1 MPINIESR
9 KCASFLFFMQSQ
21 DRIEQL
27 FSRKKNVPKSKRA
40 ISFERGK
47 DFENEKNVCSFVL
60 ILYVPSIIFQLCR
73 DVFPGLNQNYA
84 RINVS
89 CSSIHN
95 AVTPVRIEPR
105 PLGLDLS
112 TLPLSHCAPK
122 MTNWWEFA
130 QR

>member
-1 MPINIESR
+1 
-9 KCASFLFFMQSQ
+9 MQSL

-89 CSSIHN
+89 CSSTQCSN
-95 AVTPVRIEPR
+95 AGE
-105 PLGLDLS
+105 D
-112 TLPLSHCAPK
+112 
-122 MTNWWEFA
+122 
-130 QR
+130 